1 MFAPAASLGS
11 DQNILG
17 SRVRPLIVG
26 LTGNIGSG
34 KSSVA
39 RLLAQRGALVID
51 ADDLA
56 RQATDDPQVLA
67 RIGEELGAKLVAGGR
82 LDRQA
87 VAATVFA
94 DPEARARLNAIVHPW
109 VGLRRLQ
116 LQAEAI
122 ASAEPPPMIV
132 HDVPLLFEVE
142 LNEGVDVTVVVTA
155 PLELRAERVA
165 ARSGLTEEQVRA
177 RDASQMP
184 QEDKAARADFV
195 VPNAAGLP
203 ELAQQVELLWPQL
216 LARRSC

>member
-1 MFAPAASLGS
+1 MCAPAASLGS
-11 DQNILG
+11 SQTILG
-17 SRVRPLIVG
+17 SRLRPLIVG
-26 LTGNIGSG
+26 LTGSIGSG

-56 RQATDDPQVLA
+56 RQATDDPGVLT
-67 RIGEELGAKLVAGGR
+67 RIGEELGAHLVEGGR

-87 VAATVFA
+87 VAAAVFA
-94 DPEARARLNAIVHPW
+94 DPDARARLNAIVHPW
-109 VGLRRLQ
+109 VGLRRLE
-116 LQAEAI
+116 LQAEAL

-132 HDVPLLFEVE
+132 HDVPLLFEVG

-155 PLELRAERVA
+155 PLPLRAARVA
-165 ARSGLTEEQVRA
+165 ARSGLSEEQVRA

-203 ELAQQVELLWPQL
+203 ELARQVDLLWPQL
-216 LARRSC
+216 LARRRE